1 MAVALVALRRGPGT
15 LVNLVPRFPDVIT
28 GSVRIDGRDARPA
41 SLRSKIG
48 IVAQDTFLFNDT
60 AANNISVLCGPRR

>member
-1 MAVALVALRRGPGT
+1 VRDLR
-15 LVNLVPRFPDVIT
+15 LD
-28 GSVRIDGRDARPA
+28 

-60 AANNISVLCGPRR
+60 VVNNIGYGRPDATPEHIREAARDALAEEFIWPCRRATTR